1 MSLNVVSWER
11 ARVGDVD
18 GLVGAVAVRIFS
30 GGWETWVGE
39 TRETRTARIAT
50 RGIWE
55 TIGIVPGIT
64 IVAVAVVFA
73 AVASPFTVATFL
85 AVAFAVASLLAVAF
99 AVASLLAA
107 AFAVASLLA
116 VAFAVTIF
124 LAARFAV
131 AFAVA
136 PAPIETVA
144 VVTLALV
151 ALAFA
156 SMVLGIVHVRIFVRT
171 VATISRSDQDVVDIH
186 VLVVCLEFHA
196 GTLIFAVMFAV
207 FSFVEFDFDRRQS

>member
-39 TRETRTARIAT
+39 TRETRTTRIAT
-50 RGIWE
+50 RSVWK
-55 TIGIVPGIT
+55 TIGVAPGIT
-64 IVAVAVVFA
+64 IVAVAVVSAAAASPLAAAF
-73 AVASPFTVATFL
+73 AVATLL
-85 AVAFAVASLLAVAF
+85 AVVFAVASLLAVRF
-99 AVASLLAA
+99 AA
-107 AFAVASLLA
+107 AIL
-116 VAFAVTIF
+116 

-131 AFAVA
+131 AFTVA
-136 PAPIETVA
+136 PAPFETVA
-144 VVTLALV
+144 VAALAFVALAFVTAVAFVALV

-156 SMVLGIVHVRIFVRT
+156 SVVLGIVHVRIFVRT